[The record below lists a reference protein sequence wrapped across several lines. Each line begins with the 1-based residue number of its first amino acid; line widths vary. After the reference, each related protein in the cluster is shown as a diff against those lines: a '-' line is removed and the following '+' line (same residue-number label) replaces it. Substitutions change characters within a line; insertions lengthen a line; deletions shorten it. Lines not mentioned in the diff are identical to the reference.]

1 MLLLL
6 DLGTEDEPSVCTK
19 LCSTLTTVVFLQA
32 NLKLGVHGSDE
43 SYSLHG
49 CEIVRWVSE
58 KSGFLWF
65 PIIVMSIN

>member
-6 DLGTEDEPSVCTK
+6 DLGTEDGPSVHTK
-19 LCSTLTTVVFLQA
+19 LHSTLTTVAFLQA

-49 CEIVRWVSE
+49 CEIVGCVSE
-58 KSGFLWF
+58 KSGCLWF
-65 PIIVMSIN
+65 PVIVMNIN